1 MALNRNITISEK
13 YSVISVIKSL
23 FKQRRK
29 QSIAIILLSI
39 IVSFFEMLSISL
51 LIPAL
56 EQILDQST
64 EMNIQLVTYI
74 KKIYSL
80 INVEYTILTLF
91 IGIAL
96 IFTFK
101 ALINI
106 TLATLINKE
115 KLWYEVSRRK
125 KVCDIILYSD
135 WVFINGSMKSY
146 MTNIVT
152 NEIEKDRDVY
162 LKTLNLLP
170 MIFLLV
176 VYVVLL
182 VLLSFE
188 ITILIFLIIGGVTLI
203 LGRLVKN
210 ARYNGSKILRQ
221 RNLFMKE
228 TLASL
233 DGLKNIKSTSKESF
247 VKNLLYERTRHL
259 SQIRYEMNDR
269 MNKIAYLHEPVN
281 FIPILIIIYI
291 SMTYFYVPISVIG
304 IMIYVFLKLSG
315 DLKVIQ
321 TEYYRIKFEIPS
333 MNAVDVLIDEGSKNV
348 EKDGDT
354 TIEGFNEKI
363 EFKDVSFGYSDNDV
377 LKNIDLIINKGDKVV
392 FFGPTGVGK
401 STIVDM
407 ILGLIYPKSGE
418 LTIDGIPI
426 ENIKKGSWHKILS
439 WMGQDPYL
447 FYGTIEENITWG
459 QKDIQREK
467 LDNACRLACCSEFVN
482 KNGFSYDYIIGDR
495 GSKLSG
501 GQKQRLALARVFLED
516 PEIVILDE
524 PTSHLDMETKN
535 KLLQNIGK
543 FCEDKT
549 LIMITHDIEIPSFID
564 TMYVFDKWELKKI
577 DNPNN
582 LR

>member
-1 MALNRNITISEK
+1 MSLNQNITISEK

-176 VYVVLL
+176 VYVILL

-188 ITILIFLIIGGVTLI
+188 ITVLIFLIIGGVTLI

-221 RNLFMKE
+221 RNLFHE
-228 TLASL
+228 GDSSL
-233 DGLKNIKSTSKESF
+233 S
-247 VKNLLYERTRHL
+247 
-259 SQIRYEMNDR
+259 
-269 MNKIAYLHEPVN
+269 
-281 FIPILIIIYI
+281 
-291 SMTYFYVPISVIG
+291 
-304 IMIYVFLKLSG
+304 
-315 DLKVIQ
+315 
-321 TEYYRIKFEIPS
+321 
-333 MNAVDVLIDEGSKNV
+333 
-348 EKDGDT
+348 
-354 TIEGFNEKI
+354 
-363 EFKDVSFGYSDNDV
+363 
-377 LKNIDLIINKGDKVV
+377 
-392 FFGPTGVGK
+392 
-401 STIVDM
+401 
-407 ILGLIYPKSGE
+407 
-418 LTIDGIPI
+418 
-426 ENIKKGSWHKILS
+426 
-439 WMGQDPYL
+439 
-447 FYGTIEENITWG
+447 
-459 QKDIQREK
+459 
-467 LDNACRLACCSEFVN
+467 
-482 KNGFSYDYIIGDR
+482 
-495 GSKLSG
+495 
-501 GQKQRLALARVFLED
+501 
-516 PEIVILDE
+516 
-524 PTSHLDMETKN
+524 
-535 KLLQNIGK
+535 
-543 FCEDKT
+543 
-549 LIMITHDIEIPSFID
+549 
-564 TMYVFDKWELKKI
+564 
-577 DNPNN
+577 
-582 LR
+582 